1 MAEETL
7 AIITSFAQQSLWL
20 QNQIDPGRSD
30 YTVAAA
36 VRLRGALDVPALE
49 AALNAV
55 AARHETLRTVF
66 RLDDGVPVQVIGP
79 VPDLRI
85 PVEDVTPGQVDDL
98 VRQETGTPFDLATG
112 PLLRLRL
119 LRLSPEEH
127 VAVLAMH
134 HIVTDGDSSA
144 ILLREL
150 MLRYAAGRA
159 GTSPELPEL
168 PVQYADYAVWQRET
182 LSGPRLDRLTAY
194 WAGRLAGA
202 TPVALPAAPGP
213 GAAEGAPR
221 AAEETPGAVHPV
233 AVPAGLRDRLEA
245 AARERGATLFMALL
259 AGFGVL
265 LARHCRQDDI
275 TVLSPVSGRSRPELE
290 ELIGYFVNPL
300 PLRTDLSGDP
310 AADEV
315 LDRARETCLGAYDH
329 QDLPY
334 EQISHLAAGPATDR
348 GALGRVMMVLQSPRP
363 GTWHTAGLELEQ
375 LPVGMGAAK
384 AGLVLD
390 LRPGPDGLEGVLE
403 YDAALLDASTVAALA
418 EDLPAVLGWLADR
431 SPLPVSAVPG
441 LKGPAPA
448 AAAAPAR
455 AATGAQ
461 STARAP
467 YVAPR
472 TPLEEEIALIWAE
485 LLGQETVGVY
495 DNFFDLGGQSLA
507 AVRLAARLR
516 DEFGVELAVREL
528 FAGFT
533 VEEVAWRVL
542 QELTAAGP
550 GAPEEAAPDTAGE
563 PGSPIRT

>member
-20 QNQIDPGRSD
+20 QNRIDPGRSD

-36 VRLRGALDVPALE
+36 VRLRGTLDVPALE

-85 PVEDVTPGQVDDL
+85 PVEDVTAGQVDDL
-98 VRQETGTPFDLATG
+98 IRQETGRPFDLATG

-150 MLRYAAGRA
+150 MLHYAAGRA

-182 LSGPRLDRLTAY
+182 LSGPHLDRLTAY
-194 WAGRLAGA
+194 WAGRLAGV
-202 TPVALPAAPGP
+202 TPVALPAAPEP
-213 GAAEGAPR
+213 GAAAGAS
-221 AAEETPGAVHPV
+221 GAVHPV
-233 AVPAGLRDRLEA
+233 SVPAGLHDRLEA

-259 AGFGVL
+259 AGLGVL
-265 LARHCRQDDI
+265 LSRHCRQDDI

-300 PLRTDLSGDP
+300 PLRTGLSGDP

-363 GTWHTAGLELEQ
+363 RTWHAAGLELEQ
-375 LPVGMGAAK
+375 LPAGMGAAK

-390 LRPGPDGLEGVLE
+390 LRPGPDGLEGVFE
-403 YDAALLDASTVAALA
+403 YDPALLDAATVAALA

-507 AVRLAARLR
+507 AVRLTARLR
-516 DEFGVELAVREL
+516 EEFGVELAVREL
-528 FAGFT
+528 FAAFT

-542 QELTAAGP
+542 QELTAAS
-550 GAPEEAAPDTAGE
+550 GAPEAAAPDAAGE

>member
-20 QNQIDPGRSD
+20 QNRIDPGRSD

-36 VRLRGALDVPALE
+36 VRLRGPLDVPALE

-79 VPDLRI
+79 VPVLRV
-85 PVEDVTPGQVDDL
+85 PVDDVTPEQVDDL

-112 PLLRLRL
+112 PLIRLRL
-119 LRLSPEEH
+119 LRLSAEHH

-134 HIVTDGDSSA
+134 HIVTDGDSSE

-150 MLRYAAGRA
+150 MLCYAAGRS
-159 GTSPELPEL
+159 GTSAGLPEL
-168 PVQYADYAVWQRET
+168 PIQYADFAVWQRDT
-182 LSGPRLDRLTAY
+182 LSGARLAELTAY
-194 WAGRLAGA
+194 WAERLAGA
-202 TPVALPAAPGP
+202 APVALPAARARTDADRAP
-213 GAAEGAPR
+213 GAA
-221 AAEETPGAVHPV
+221 HPV
-233 AVPAGLRDRLEA
+233 SVPAGLRDRLEA

-265 LARHCRQDDI
+265 LSRHCRQDDI

-290 ELIGYFVNPL
+290 GLIGYFVNPL
-300 PLRTDLSGDP
+300 LLRTDLSGDP
-310 AADEV
+310 GAPEV

-329 QDLPY
+329 QELPY
-334 EQISHLAAGPATDR
+334 EQVAGLAAAPGGDHGTGR

-363 GTWHTAGLELEQ
+363 RTWHMAGLELEQ

-390 LRPGPDGLEGVLE
+390 LRPGPNGLDGVLE
-403 YDAALLDASTVAALA
+403 YDAALLDAATVAALA

-441 LKGPAPA
+441 LKGPASPA
-448 AAAAPAR
+448 PAAAPAR

-507 AVRLAARLR
+507 AVRLTARLR

-542 QELTAAGP
+542 QELTATGP
-550 GAPEEAAPDTAGE
+550 GTPEAAAPDATGE